1 VKTLGGGFLLCCSNE
16 SLVLSDVLRG
26 SMRKR
31 SLARALLLAMLVLVG
46 SSGEFTGVEA
56 QNHSSAPIAAKRT
69 PEQFETLRKR
79 ADEARDAGR
88 LDEAVKLYHRALATN
103 PKWTEGWWSLGTIQ
117 YDSDRYAEAE
127 LAFEKVLVLE
137 PKHGTARAMLGLCEF
152 ELGQYDRAL
161 KDIQE
166 SEKVGV
172 LVDRQLR
179 DVVMYH
185 EAVLLQRA
193 GKFEAAK
200 SALSSLCLGGSRS
213 GELAGTF
220 GMVALRMRD
229 VTPPAPSTEAGQV
242 VQHVGRAACL
252 SGAKEYDA
260 AKGEFERV
268 IAGAPHF
275 PLVHYAYGRM
285 LQDARDHD
293 GAINEFK
300 AEIVEQPKNVLPR
313 LRIAAAEYKWNPQ
326 DGLRFAE
333 EAVKLQPQLPLGH
346 YLLGLLLLETGE
358 YQRAIPELEAA
369 RKAFPEESKIDISL
383 ANAYT
388 QVGRTQDAARARVQF
403 ARKKQA
409 EQAADS
415 EAVEITD
422 AMDSRSK
429 Q

>member
-1 VKTLGGGFLLCCSNE
+1 
-16 SLVLSDVLRG
+16 
-26 SMRKR
+26 MRKR
-31 SLARALLLAMLVLVG
+31 SLARVEMLLALLVVVG
-46 SSGEFTGVEA
+46 FSKACTAVEA
-56 QNHSSAPIAAKRT
+56 QKHNSRPRAANTSSDR
-69 PEQFETLRKR
+69 FDTLRKR

-88 LDEAVKLYHRALATN
+88 LNEAASLYRTALSTN
-103 PKWTEGWWSLGTIQ
+103 PRWTEGWWSLGTLQ
-117 YDSDRYAEAE
+117 YDGDRYAEAE
-127 LAFEKVLVLE
+127 LAFEKVLALD

-152 ELGQYDRAL
+152 ELGKYDRAL

-185 EAVLLQRA
+185 EGVLLQRA
-193 GKFEAAK
+193 GRFEAAK

-229 VTPPAPSTEAGQV
+229 ANPPAPSTEAGQL

-260 AKGEFERV
+260 AKEEFERV

-293 GAINEFK
+293 GAIREFE
-300 AEIVEQPKNVLPR
+300 AEIVEQPKSVLPR

-326 DGLRFAE
+326 NGLKFAE
-333 EAVKLQPQLPLGH
+333 EAVKLQPELPLGH
-346 YLLGLLLLETGE
+346 YLLGLLLLETGA

-369 RKAFPEESKIDISL
+369 RNAFPKESKIDISL

-388 QVGRTQDAARARVQF
+388 QVGRTRDAARVRLDF

-409 EQAADS
+409 EQAAGSD
-415 EAVEITD
+415 AVEITD